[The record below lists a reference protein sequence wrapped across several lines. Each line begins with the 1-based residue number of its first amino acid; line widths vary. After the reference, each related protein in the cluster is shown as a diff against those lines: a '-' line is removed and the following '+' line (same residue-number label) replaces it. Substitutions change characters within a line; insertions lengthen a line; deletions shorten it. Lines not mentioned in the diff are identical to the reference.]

1 MAILISFNCAT
12 APLPLKR
19 VRDIY
24 DVYLSVL
31 CYIHTCFSYI
41 SSIFIR
47 SCPGFFCQIKN
58 ERQTVCLGKGKG
70 RRYPAM
76 DLNTERYLQR
86 LYEPHNTALVKML
99 RNLGYAV
106 PEWLEED
113 LLTPAEE

>member
-1 MAILISFNCAT
+1 
-12 APLPLKR
+12 
-19 VRDIY
+19 
-24 DVYLSVL
+24 
-31 CYIHTCFSYI
+31 
-41 SSIFIR
+41 
-47 SCPGFFCQIKN
+47 
-58 ERQTVCLGKGKG
+58 
-70 RRYPAM
+70 M